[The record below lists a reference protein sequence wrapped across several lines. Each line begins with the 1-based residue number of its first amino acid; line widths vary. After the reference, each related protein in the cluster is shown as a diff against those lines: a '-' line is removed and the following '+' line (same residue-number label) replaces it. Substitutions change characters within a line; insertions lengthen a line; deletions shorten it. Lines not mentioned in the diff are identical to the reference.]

1 MSLENE
7 MKQEMLRLESE
18 IAEIDTELQKLQVKV
33 VNLLNIKKKKEHNLS
48 VLKSN
53 FSEYDDEKEIQTNLQ
68 QLLKKA
74 E

>member
-18 IAEIDTELQKLQVKV
+18 IAEIDAELQKLQAKV

-53 FSEYDDEKEIQTNLQ
+53 FSGYDDEKEIQTNLQ
-68 QLLKKA
+68 QLLKEAK
-74 E
+74 